1 MDKKEKINK
10 EKIKENIKKELSQKK
25 DIENSMVKD
34 KNQNF
39 LISFINFFSKYTE
52 KGIEYSKILTIKS
65 DIFFEERKINK
76 LFMNLGEIFYKSLT
90 NPDIL
95 KTNEEEINIIKAE
108 IDKRYL
114 EIDKLKNKI
123 ELIKKKSK
131 ISDSEIDDLMNFIP
145 NKNEKDDFEE
155 EFINIDYIKKNKN
168 LNKLLKKI
176 KKK

>member
-1 MDKKEKINK
+1 
-10 EKIKENIKKELSQKK
+10 
-25 DIENSMVKD
+25 
-34 KNQNF
+34 
-39 LISFINFFSKYTE
+39 
-52 KGIEYSKILTIKS
+52 
-65 DIFFEERKINK
+65 
-76 LFMNLGEIFYKSLT
+76 MNLGEIFYKSLT